1 MSMRSI
7 SIDSNYDWQVAWED
21 KVFRKR
27 VFIGIFLFTAIF
39 TGLPFFFQ
47 HIQHRQGISLN
58 DWVLGAIPAHNVS
71 VLIFI
76 CIWATLALTLIRA
89 YKQPQFFLLM
99 LYSYSVL
106 CIFRYITISL
116 VPLDTPRG
124 LIPLVDPIS
133 NLFYGKTFI
142 TKDLFFSG
150 HTSSLFLMYLCFS
163 KKIDK
168 YFSIITT
175 SMVAILVLV
184 QHVHYTID
192 VLAAPIFT
200 FIAFKITKKLI
211 FSGQIG

>member
-1 MSMRSI
+1 MRSI
-7 SIDSNYDWQVAWED
+7 SVDTTYDWQLAWGD
-21 KVFRKR
+21 RAFRKKTFAG
-27 VFIGIFLFTAIF
+27 VFFFVAVF

-47 HIQHRQGISLN
+47 HIQQRPGILLN
-58 DWVLGAIPAHNVS
+58 DWILGAVHPYNVS
-71 VLIFI
+71 ALIFI
-76 CIWATLALTLIRA
+76 CIWTTLALTLIRA

-106 CIFRYITISL
+106 SIFRYITISL
-116 VPLDTPRG
+116 VLLDAPAG

-168 YFSIITT
+168 YIALITT
-175 SMVAILVLV
+175 SLVAILVLV